1 MTRRLLELRGDLVG
15 CLALVVLVAVPLLP
29 RLRLRRR
36 EPGFEQLLAARR
48 REHDMSASGRPVE
61 LPEK

>member
-1 MTRRLLELRGDLVG
+1 MTRRLLELRGGLVG

-29 RLRLRRR
+29 RLRRR